1 VIVQVR
7 HWIIFS
13 TQEKQSLMN
22 PIVQIKAKPTGVPSL
37 RPIGGYGLQW
47 FGGHTLV
54 LDGNANNYVQQ
65 GYMGNSDVYS
75 IVSQSARKFASIP
88 VGVYKI
94 KDTQEGRKAFKAYK
108 TLTSGNMNKA
118 AIERAVLLRTKS
130 LEEADENNPIAKLL
144 KNPNSY
150 EGQDSFFEKVFTY
163 KLVTGGAAI
172 YKNMGGLEKGPVLEM
187 EVLPSQFLQI
197 KGDGTLFGVESYRL
211 LMTNM
216 EFTTE
221 EIIYWKYANIDFA
234 LNGRQL
240 YGMSPL
246 RAGINQLQASNDAVK
261 ATVAM
266 FQNGGARG
274 VLFDDNSIGGLS
286 KEQAEQLQGVADMKI
301 NDLNSKG
308 RVITAASKL
317 GYIQL
322 GLSTVDM
329 QLLEAINMTGVKLC
343 NLYNFPPGLLKPDST
358 YDNRNADMK
367 YFITNKIIPEWCSFR
382 DELNRSLI
390 PDFGNSG
397 LFIDFDVQDLPEL
410 QEDMEKLVNTLKMA
424 DWLTDDEKRL
434 MMRQEP
440 KGGAYDTAYK
450 SGTMMPIDHVF
461 EGTGAPL
468 DQPTQDTAKGIY

>member
-1 VIVQVR
+1 
-7 HWIIFS
+7 
-13 TQEKQSLMN
+13 MN
-22 PIVQIKAKPTGVPSL
+22 PIVQIKAKPSGVPSL

-65 GYMGNSDVYS
+65 GYLGNSDVYS
-75 IVSQSARKFASIP
+75 IVTQSARKFASIP
-88 VGVYKI
+88 VGVYKV
-94 KDTQEGRKAFKAYK
+94 KDTPDGKKAFRQYK
-108 TLTSGNMNKA
+108 TLTSGTMNKA
-118 AIERAVLLRTKS
+118 AIERAVYLRSKA
-130 LEEADENNPIAKLL
+130 LEEADENNPIASLL
-144 KNPNSY
+144 KRPNNY
-150 EGQDSFFEKVFTY
+150 EGQDSFLEKIFTY
-163 KLVTGGAAI
+163 KLITGGAAI
-172 YKNMGGLEKGPVLEM
+172 YKNMGGLEQGPVLEM
-187 EVLPSQFLQI
+187 EVLPNQFLQI

-216 EFTTE
+216 VFKPN

-266 FQNGGARG
+266 YQNGGARG
-274 VLFDDNSIGGLS
+274 VLFDDNSNVPMS
-286 KEQAEQLQGVADMKI
+286 KEQAEQLQAVADMKI

-308 RVITAASKL
+308 RVVTAAAKL
-317 GYIQL
+317 GYVQL
-322 GLSTVDM
+322 GLSSVDM
-329 QLLEAINMTGVKLC
+329 QLLEAINLTGVKLC
-343 NLYNFPPGLLKPDST
+343 NLFNFPPGLLKPDAT

-367 YFITNKIIPEWCSFR
+367 YFITNKIVPEWSSFR
-382 DELNRSLI
+382 DELNRSLL
-390 PDFGNSG
+390 PDFGAAANG
-397 LFIDFDVQDLPEL
+397 LFIDYDVQDLPEL

-424 DWLTDDEKRL
+424 DWLTDDEKRM

-450 SGTMMPIDHVF
+450 SNMMSPIEHVF

-468 DQPTQDTAKGIY
+468 DQATQDTAKGIY

>member
-1 VIVQVR
+1 
-7 HWIIFS
+7 
-13 TQEKQSLMN
+13 MN
-22 PIVQIKAKPTGVPSL
+22 PIVQIKAKPSQLGL
-37 RPIGGYGLQW
+37 KPIGGYGLQW
-47 FGGHTLV
+47 FGGHTLIT
-54 LDGNANNYVQQ
+54 DGNANNYVQQ
-65 GYMGNSDVYS
+65 GYLGNSDVYS

-88 VGVYKI
+88 VGTYKV
-94 KDTQEGRKAFKAYK
+94 KDTTEGRKAFKAYK
-108 TLTSGNMNKA
+108 TLTKGNMTQA
-118 AIERAVLLRTKS
+118 AIDRAVFLRSKA
-130 LEEADENNPIAKLL
+130 LEEADESNPVAELL
-144 KNPNSY
+144 RNPNPY

-163 KLVTGGAAI
+163 KLITGGAAI

-197 KGDGTLFGVESYRL
+197 QGDGTLFGVSQYRL

-216 EFTTE
+216 EFTPN
-221 EIIYWKYANIDFA
+221 EIIYWKYPNIDFA

-240 YGMSPL
+240 YGLSPL
-246 RAGINQLQASNDAVK
+246 KAGLNQLQASNDAVR

-274 VLFDDNSIGGLS
+274 VLFDDNSQVPLS

-301 NDLNSKG
+301 NDLDSKG
-308 RVITAASKL
+308 RVITAAAKL

-367 YFITNKIIPEWCSFR
+367 YFITNKIVPEWCSFR
-382 DELNRSLI
+382 DELNRSLL
-390 PDFGNSG
+390 PDFGAAAKG
-397 LFIDFDVQDLPEL
+397 LYIDFDVQDLPEL
-410 QEDMEKLVNTLKMA
+410 QDDMEKLVKTLQMA
-424 DWLTDDEKRL
+424 SWLTMDEKRL

-440 KGGAYDTAYK
+440 KGGPYDTAYLQ
-450 SGTMMPIDHVF
+450 SSQIPIEQAFD
-461 EGTGAPL
+461 GTGAPL
-468 DQPTQDTAKGIY
+468 DQATVDTAKGIYQ